1 MRWAAS
7 YFASLVVFVGVDFL
21 WLSTMVGRVYRPIM
35 GDIALA
41 NVNFPPAVAFYG
53 IYPVGLVI
61 FAIAPA
67 VKAGSLPTAL
77 LYGALFGVF
86 TYATYDLT
94 NQATLRNWTIQLS
107 LIDMGWGTVL
117 AACAA
122 AVGYLVASWF

>member
-7 YFASLVVFVGVDFL
+7 YLASFVVFFGVDFL
-21 WLSTMVGRVYRPIM
+21 WLSAMVGRVYRPTM

-41 NVNFPPAVAFYG
+41 NVNFPPAIAFYVL
-53 IYPVGLVI
+53 YPIGLVT
-61 FAIAPA
+61 FAIVPA
-67 VKAGSLPTAL
+67 VKAESLPTAL
-77 LYGALFGVF
+77 LYGALFGFF

-94 NQATLRNWTIQLS
+94 NQATLRNWTLQLS